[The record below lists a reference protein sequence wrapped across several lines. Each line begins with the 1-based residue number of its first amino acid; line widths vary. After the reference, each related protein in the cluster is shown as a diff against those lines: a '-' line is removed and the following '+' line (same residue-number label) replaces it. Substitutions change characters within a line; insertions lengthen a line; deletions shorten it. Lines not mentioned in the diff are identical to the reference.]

1 MASSTGDQ
9 GKLPTMTY
17 SFDASDGSRRRS
29 DSPSPR
35 GMSLIPSQQGIT
47 APHPFIDTKHL
58 MASSTGDQG
67 KLPTIKYSFDASDG
81 SRRRSDSPSPRGMS
95 LVPSQQGITAPHGDI
110 VAIRHLKDGLAV
122 LEACGSGLSVTQ
134 GMGPKDTWSELSEDR
149 GSISAETRWSRI
161 WSGENKSP
169 PLEVWSWRG
178 SIPPIHEPCL
188 DD

>member
-35 GMSLIPSQQGIT
+35 GMSLIPSQQGISV
-47 APHPFIDTKHL
+47 PHPFIDTKHL

-81 SRRRSDSPSPRGMS
+81 SRRRSDSPFHRGMS
-95 LVPSQQGITAPHGDI
+95 LIPSQQGITAPHGII
-110 VAIRHLKDGLAV
+110 VAKDI
-122 LEACGSGLSVTQ
+122 
-134 GMGPKDTWSELSEDR
+134 WSELSEDR
-149 GSISAETRWSRI
+149 GSFSAETRWSRI

-169 PLEVWSWRG
+169 PLEVCSWRG